1 MTAGAGFGP
10 RGLERRRGPRTP
22 VDKLAVAVSVV
33 GARLVNISLFGMMI
47 ESPVPLEREAI
58 LSFRLIIGGH
68 KGDVEAR
75 VAACTLGASG
85 QSRRYGIGLEFTS
98 LPLDVRSRLRKALGP
113 AAERARSA

>member
-1 MTAGAGFGP
+1 MTPGPGFGP
-10 RGLERRRGPRTP
+10 KGLERRRAPRIP

-58 LSFRLIIGGH
+58 LSFRLVIGGH

-75 VAACTLGASG
+75 VAASTLGATG
-85 QSRRYGIGLEFTS
+85 QARRYGIGLEFTT
-98 LPLDVRSRLRKALGP
+98 LPMDVRSHLRKALGP
-113 AAERARSA
+113 AAESARSA

>member
-1 MTAGAGFGP
+1 VTAGAGFGP
-10 RGLERRRGPRTP
+10 KGLERRRGIRTP
-22 VDKLAVAVSVV
+22 VDQLAVVVSVI

-58 LSFRLIIGGH
+58 LSFRLVIGGH

-85 QSRRYGIGLEFTS
+85 QARRYGIGLEFTS
-98 LPLDVRSRLRKALGP
+98 LPLDLLSRLRMALG
-113 AAERARSA
+113 ANAESARSA